1 MSTVNFKSV
10 EVNEATGSNDLVFS
24 GSSSLN
30 VLALRGLIDARYIIG
45 MWSIGLGTDLE
56 IPLVELSKNTTID
69 DEVSED
75 ELAEFEDT
83 LGHTKSSLR
92 PRLSH
97 RRGRNILNYYS
108 ESMSS
113 RTCFFDSSH

>member
-1 MSTVNFKSV
+1 
-10 EVNEATGSNDLVFS
+10 
-24 GSSSLN
+24 
-30 VLALRGLIDARYIIG
+30 

-83 LGHTKSSLR
+83 LGHTKSSFGLGF
-92 PRLSH
+92 L
-97 RRGRNILNYYS
+97 IDVAV
-108 ESMSS
+108 
-113 RTCFFDSSH
+113 TF